1 MRGTSRSDEET
12 HDHIGSTST
21 TPSGVATPNPNP
33 ADKRLPGIINSYF
46 GQVGARFSTILC
58 NHKSCPAMA
67 TQSAGATSMDSCG
80 HCPGALPTAPNT
92 PNPLPNTELRKSSTS
107 SGSALSVMISRS
119 FLVPYPTPPTSS
131 PGSPPGSSRGRGNS
145 AGDGFFSDFAVNN
158 GMPRLEDSFNG
169 PRPALAR
176 NQSGSDIM
184 PLRTYRKGSSV
195 TPLSNILSNSSVHAA
210 HLSNPASHPSTT
222 PGTPNRRQS
231 PVSALSINLASFLE
245 LTRLTDGVVAFA
257 PIKSTPPLTPRALST
272 DGTETPKK
280 LSPSGLTSQSEDHSR
295 ISPKIDRLGAV
306 TPGTSSTPNSAPVG
320 PLKGKLLVKVIEAR
334 GLRPSQDPFVVCVFE
349 RNESIAKA
357 PTQAEGTVD
366 KDENRDGF
374 SGPLPIKRSASD
386 MGRSMA
392 IPMKSRQSST
402 TSISDHKP
410 FKNGRTLTDP
420 RWDHEGML

>member
-1 MRGTSRSDEET
+1 MRVISRSDEDA

-67 TQSAGATSMDSCG
+67 TQSVGATSMDPCG
-80 HCPGALPTAPNT
+80 PCPGALPTAPGT
-92 PNPLPNTELRKSSTS
+92 PNPLPKTSICEGSTS
-107 SGSALSVMISRS
+107 SGSALSIMISRNFS
-119 FLVPYPTPPTSS
+119 VPYPTPPTSS
-131 PGSPPGSSRGRGNS
+131 PGSPPGSSRGRGGSTGNGS
-145 AGDGFFSDFAVNN
+145 FLAFAESS
-158 GMPRLEDSFNG
+158 GIPRLEDNFNR

-195 TPLSNILSNSSVHAA
+195 TPLSNIVSSSSVHAA
-210 HLSNPASHPSTT
+210 HLSNPASYPSTS

-231 PVSALSINLASFLE
+231 PVSALSITLASFLE
-245 LTRLTDGVVAFA
+245 LKRLTDGVAAFA

-280 LSPSGLTSQSEDHSR
+280 LSPSVLNSQSEDPSR
-295 ISPKIDRLGAV
+295 VSPKVDRLSAV
-306 TPGTSSTPNSAPVG
+306 TPGTSSTPNAAPVG

-349 RNESIAKA
+349 WNESIAKV
-357 PTQAEGTVD
+357 PTQVEGKD
-366 KDENRDGF
+366 KDESRDGF
-374 SGPLPIKRSASD
+374 SRPLPIRRSPSE

-402 TSISDHKP
+402 TSVSDHKS
-410 FKNGRTLTDP
+410 FQNGRTLTDP
-420 RWDHEGML
+420 CWDHEGIL

>member
-1 MRGTSRSDEET
+1 
-12 HDHIGSTST
+12 
-21 TPSGVATPNPNP
+21 
-33 ADKRLPGIINSYF
+33 
-46 GQVGARFSTILC
+46 
-58 NHKSCPAMA
+58 MA
-67 TQSAGATSMDSCG
+67 TQSAGATSMDPCG
-80 HCPGALPTAPNT
+80 RCPGTLPTAPGT
-92 PNPLPNTELRKSSTS
+92 PNPLPNTELREGSTS

-145 AGDGFFSDFAVNN
+145 ASDGFFPEFAESS
-158 GMPRLEDSFNG
+158 GMPRLEDGFNR
-169 PRPALAR
+169 PRPALTR
-176 NQSGSDIM
+176 NQSGSDII

-210 HLSNPASHPSTT
+210 HLSNPASYPSTT
-222 PGTPNRRQS
+222 PGTPNRRLS
-231 PVSALSINLASFLE
+231 PVSTLSITLASFLE
-245 LTRLTDGVVAFA
+245 LPRLTDGVAAFA

-280 LSPSGLTSQSEDHSR
+280 LSPSVLTSQSEDTSR
-295 ISPKIDRLGAV
+295 VSPKIDRSGAV
-306 TPGTSSTPNSAPVG
+306 IPGTSSIPSSAPVG

-349 RNESIAKA
+349 WNESIAKT
-357 PTQAEGTVD
+357 PTQVEGAVD
-366 KDENRDGF
+366 NDENRDGF
-374 SGPLPIKRSASD
+374 SGPLPIKRSPSD

-402 TSISDHKP
+402 TSVSDHKS

-420 RWDHEGML
+420 RWDHEGIL

>member
-1 MRGTSRSDEET
+1 MRRTSRSDEDT

-67 TQSAGATSMDSCG
+67 TQPAGATSMDPCG
-80 HCPGALPTAPNT
+80 PCPGALPTAPGT
-92 PNPLPNTELRKSSTS
+92 PNPLPKTEIREGSTS
-107 SGSALSVMISRS
+107 SGSALSVMISRN

-131 PGSPPGSSRGRGNS
+131 PGSPPGSSRGRGDSTGN
-145 AGDGFFSDFAVNN
+145 GFFPAFAESS
-158 GMPRLEDSFNG
+158 GIPRLEDNFNR

-195 TPLSNILSNSSVHAA
+195 TPLSNIVSSSSVHAA
-210 HLSNPASHPSTT
+210 HLSNPASYPSTS

-231 PVSALSINLASFLE
+231 LVSTLSITLASFLE
-245 LTRLTDGVVAFA
+245 LTRLTDGVAAFA

-280 LSPSGLTSQSEDHSR
+280 LSPSVLNSQSEDPSR
-295 ISPKIDRLGAV
+295 VSPKVDRLSAV
-306 TPGTSSTPNSAPVG
+306 TPGTSSTPNAAPVG

-349 RNESIAKA
+349 WNESIAKA
-357 PTQAEGTVD
+357 PTQVEGIY

-374 SGPLPIKRSASD
+374 SVPLPIRRSLSE

-402 TSISDHKP
+402 TSVSDHKT
-410 FKNGRTLTDP
+410 FQNGRTLTDP
-420 RWDHEGML
+420 CWYHEGIL

>member
-1 MRGTSRSDEET
+1 MHGNSRSDEDT

-58 NHKSCPAMA
+58 NHKSCPPMA
-67 TQSAGATSMDSCG
+67 TQSAGATSMDLCG
-80 HCPGALPTAPNT
+80 LCPAALPTAPGT
-92 PNPLPNTELRKSSTS
+92 PNPLPKTGIREGSTS
-107 SGSALSVMISRS
+107 SGSALSVMISRN

-131 PGSPPGSSRGRGNS
+131 PGSPPGSLRGRGNS
-145 AGDGFFSDFAVNN
+145 TGDGFFPSFA
-158 GMPRLEDSFNG
+158 GGSGIPRLEDNFNR

-184 PLRTYRKGSSV
+184 PLKTYRKGSSV
-195 TPLSNILSNSSVHAA
+195 TPLSNILSGSSVHAA
-210 HLSNPASHPSTT
+210 HLSNPASYPSTS

-231 PVSALSINLASFLE
+231 PFSNLSITLASYLE
-245 LTRLTDGVVAFA
+245 LTRLTDGVAAFA

-280 LSPSGLTSQSEDHSR
+280 LSPSVLNSQLEDPSR
-295 ISPKIDRLGAV
+295 VSPKIDRLSAV
-306 TPGTSSTPNSAPVG
+306 TLGTSSAPNAAPVG

-349 RNESIAKA
+349 WNESIAKA
-357 PTQAEGTVD
+357 PTHVDSVD

-374 SGPLPIKRSASD
+374 SGPMPIKRSASE

-402 TSISDHKP
+402 TSVSDHKT
-410 FKNGRTLTDP
+410 FQNGRTLTDP
-420 RWDHEGML
+420 RWDHEGIL